1 MKGVIFMKLY
11 VLIGNQYANLEYYD
25 VCSTVCGVFSSKKN
39 AIDYMYSFVKNEF
52 NDLEVLYD
60 EENDKYSL
68 QDKDTK
74 EIDECDIWYTIEE
87 HELN

>member
-1 MKGVIFMKLY
+1 MRILSIMMYVVLY
-11 VLIGNQYANLEYYD
+11 VEFLVA
-25 VCSTVCGVFSSKKN
+25 KKN

-52 NDLEVLYD
+52 NGLEVLYD